1 MFLRGVIDYLFDY
14 KLIVIIL
21 IHFKLVLYE

>member
-21 IHFKLVLYE
+21 IHLKLVLYE